1 MSTLRQST
9 SNESGLS
16 SELTNNTLTV
26 ASQLSTFSPTQSKL
40 SNNFEFGQAQN
51 SYFAHNNHQG
61 TSSQPFNVNQS
72 MSATD
77 EFDDDISC
85 QEVKPT
91 NEIIYVSSDSEYEG
105 NFVDNNVQKA
115 SSSNDKRYCS
125 ICKEE
130 KTYNHDCSLYNKEF
144 STCLVPNCNI
154 LFRTIKDFDP
164 HYRQHIGFPTGER
177 LCHWCYKEN
186 KKSECDANGYHICR
200 QRVNV
205 FKCYTCNIVFNRMPE
220 FAGHKLK
227 VHNARLINSAGNYLC
242 LYCEKSSQEM
252 ALIDDHIKL
261 CCDNKNTNVQ
271 NNEIECSTEVPE
283 PEVNVTPVLTNKRVI
298 TKKTVTFGEESDN
311 KLENSHKHLLFTC
324 LKPSCNLIFQHFPN
338 FKFHH
343 RQHFQTGSNVMC
355 WQCCTPFGSVASLRI
370 HQVKGNC
377 RTPGMFKCFQCAEGF
392 DDLQSLSIHKYVMHN
407 GELVVQKKNQKFGL
421 CPLCKSHIDLIYFRN
436 HLVQCHS
443 CVDNN
448 LNKSNHSVESK
459 PVPKLVKSRLNPCKC
474 IYCNKVCLTAAAL
487 SSHIKVHNP
496 NRLTKIINKKIN
508 NKNELAC
515 NNVEIN
521 NKTNST
527 SPSTSQNNETLQS
540 VNCNVDD
547 TGSNVEVNSTS
558 NTSHVNQS
566 QRFVD
571 YNQVPFEN
579 GLYSCINCPR
589 KFCTKMGLAKHW
601 PYCKPKEEY
610 MMKNTNT
617 QPATPKRILPKH
629 YYCTDCKEYYTR
641 PSFGTH
647 WRMIHGKKLSL
658 KKCKK
663 FSCTKCPIKFMYKV
677 ALVMHYQHAHNEENS
692 ENNTTEDNLNS
703 VDSLVKLPVVSQTIS
718 LANNNLMENTEE
730 NCNDQVTNEFNN
742 TLLQSSNLQWKENES
757 NAENSSNTIETQ
769 VVESSSNEPD
779 EYNDIENHDDPNM
792 NSNNDTIVHTSNVQ
806 NDLTQNDDKLNGE
819 KNAEQLIEIESAMEV
834 DNATELEENNR
845 TKSCEKNV
853 IKVVFGNNDKRNMLS
868 VKKEFSQHCFNKSMT
883 NNEAQNIYKTRNE
896 NYQSPNITI
905 SKDTNSDMN
914 KLVDNLV
921 NNKN

>member
-16 SELTNNTLTV
+16 SEFTNDTLTV

-40 SNNFEFGQAQN
+40 SNNFEFGQVVQTN
-51 SYFAHNNHQG
+51 YYTHNNHQG
-61 TSSQPFNVNQS
+61 SSSQPFNVNQS

-105 NFVDNNVQKA
+105 NYVDDNVQKA

-130 KTYNHDCSLYNKEF
+130 KSYNHDCSVYNKEF

-186 KKSECDANGYHICR
+186 KKSERDNNGYHICCHSI
-200 QRVNV
+200 NV
-205 FKCYTCNIVFNRMPE
+205 FKCYTCNIVYPSMAA
-220 FAGHKLK
+220 FASHKLK
-227 VHNARLINSAGNYLC
+227 VHNARLMNSAGNYLC

-252 ALIDDHIKL
+252 PLMDDHIKL
-261 CCDNKNTNVQ
+261 CCADKNTNVQ
-271 NNEIECSTEVPE
+271 KNEIECSTEVPE
-283 PEVNVTPVLTNKRVI
+283 PEVIVTPVLTNKRI
-298 TKKTVTFGEESDN
+298 IIKKTIFGEESDN

-355 WQCCTPFGSVASLRI
+355 WQCCTPFSSVASLRI

-377 RTPGMFKCFQCAEGF
+377 RTPGMFKCFQCGEGF
-392 DDLQSLSIHKYVMHN
+392 DDLQSLSIHKYVVHN
-407 GELVVQKKNQKFGL
+407 GELVVQKKNQKVGC
-421 CPLCKSHIDLIYFRN
+421 CPLCKSHIDLVYFRN
-436 HLVQCHS
+436 HLIQCHS
-443 CVDNN
+443 YTNN
-448 LNKSNHSVESK
+448 NMNKSNLPVESK
-459 PVPKLVKSRLNPCKC
+459 VVPVPKLIKSRLNPCKC
-474 IYCNKVCLTAAAL
+474 RFCNKVCLTAAAL

-508 NKNELAC
+508 NKNELASI
-515 NNVEIN
+515 NVEIN

-527 SPSTSQNNETLQS
+527 SSTSQNNETFNS
-540 VNCNVDD
+540 ANFNMDD

-571 YNQVPFEN
+571 YNQITFEN

-601 PYCKPKEEY
+601 PFCKPKQY
-610 MMKNTNT
+610 VMKNTQSAN
-617 QPATPKRILPKH
+617 PKRILPKN

-663 FSCTKCPIKFMYKV
+663 YSCTKCPIKFMYKV
-677 ALVMHYQHAHNEENS
+677 ALVMHYQHVHQEEDS
-692 ENNTTEDNLNS
+692 TNNITEDNLNP
-703 VDSLVKLPVVSQTIS
+703 VDGQVQLPIVSQTIS
-718 LANNNLMENTEE
+718 LAKNNKK
-730 NCNDQVTNEFNN
+730 NCNDEVKNEFNN
-742 TLLQSSNLQWKENES
+742 TLVQSSNLPSEENVS
-757 NAENSSNTIETQ
+757 NTENSNNTIETQ

-779 EYNDIENHDDPNM
+779 ELNDTENHDDPNM
-792 NSNNDTIVHTSNVQ
+792 SPNNDTIDNTTNVQ
-806 NDLTQNDDKLNGE
+806 NDLTQNDNMSNG
-819 KNAEQLIEIESAMEV
+819 KKKAEQLIEIESAMEV
-834 DNATELEENNR
+834 DDTNELEKDNR
-845 TKSCEKNV
+845 TKSSEKNI

-868 VKKEFSQHCFNKSMT
+868 VKKEFSQHCFNKSLT
-883 NNEAQNIYKTRNE
+883 NNETQNIYKTRNE
-896 NYQSPNITI
+896 NYQSPNVTI
-905 SKDTNSDMN
+905 SKDTNSEIN
-914 KLVDNLV
+914 EFVDLV
-921 NNKN
+921 NNEN